1 MRGDFKKS
9 FRKNIQIFSMNI
21 FERKNA
27 ELLTE
32 FDRYVVV
39 HPQIADAIPND
50 ALVAMEVED
59 DTDFNQWSQQMARTQ
74 VEPGQQIV
82 FIRIKKLRPVQSR
95 IEELAIASNCWRC
108 DANRQTPH

>member
-1 MRGDFKKS
+1 
-9 FRKNIQIFSMNI
+9 MNI

-32 FDRYVVV
+32 FDRYVIE
-39 HPQIADAIPND
+39 HPQITDAIPNG

-59 DTDFNQWSQQMARTQ
+59 DHDFNQWSHQMVRTQ
-74 VEPGQQIV
+74 AEPGQQIV

-95 IEELAIASNCWRC
+95 IEELAISV
-108 DANRQTPH
+108 

>member
-1 MRGDFKKS
+1 
-9 FRKNIQIFSMNI
+9 MNI

-32 FDRYVVV
+32 FDRYVME
-39 HPQIADAIPND
+39 HPQVADAIPNG

-59 DTDFNQWSQQMARTQ
+59 DQDFNQWSHQMVRTQ
-74 VEPGQQIV
+74 AASGQQIV

-95 IEELAIASNCWRC
+95 IEELVIAV
-108 DANRQTPH
+108 

>member
-1 MRGDFKKS
+1 
-9 FRKNIQIFSMNI
+9 MNI

-32 FDRYVVV
+32 FDRYVMEHHQV
-39 HPQIADAIPND
+39 ANALPNG

-59 DTDFNQWSQQMARTQ
+59 DHDFNQWSQQMARAQ
-74 VEPGQQIV
+74 AELGQEIV

-95 IEELAIASNCWRC
+95 IEELAIAV
-108 DANRQTPH
+108 